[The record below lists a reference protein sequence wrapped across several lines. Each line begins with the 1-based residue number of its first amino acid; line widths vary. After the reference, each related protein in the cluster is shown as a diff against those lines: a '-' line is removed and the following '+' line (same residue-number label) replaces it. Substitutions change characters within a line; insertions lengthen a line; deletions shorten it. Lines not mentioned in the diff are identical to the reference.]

1 MSSKSN
7 QRKFFT
13 TKKIS
18 KTKMQKKTETPTETS
33 PVRKATGAMRCY
45 HLPDEARHQIMR
57 ILNLCTTKN
66 IAQLFQAKTPISIL
80 SLISS
85 TTTPAPSSPHLV
97 TLTSNT
103 YALCFSA
110 EMIKSFLV
118 TIINARIHEPVL
130 HRCRLIPTLTNHI
143 PRLREGLLTWFIE
156 LLSPSKTGFFHQQRQ
171 MVGLVVRRKVSIP
184 FLGALVCEFLWPLQR
199 FAALNG
205 APTTATSK
213 RPPPKSLVFF
223 TPQEYMNL
231 IPLKTRQKR
240 LTGLLTHMVLSNEF
254 VGFTLET
261 VLGEYLHLFTS
272 TQPSREPRTTDASD
286 AKAIRPNILLL
297 KYACTLV
304 LQVINND
311 GTCYYNSAYL
321 NDGVVLSLEMGELK
335 RSLSALSLKNIIWLK
350 NVCVPLKDIK
360 GVEGYNIRA
369 FLSSLPDDW

>member
-1 MSSKSN
+1 MLTQSQERLKPSGSRLRSAEDILMMLLGGAQSRICPQNLIPKKIFHN
-7 QRKFFT
+7 QRKVN
-13 TKKIS
+13 

-143 PRLREGLLTWFIE
+143 
-156 LLSPSKTGFFHQQRQ
+156 
-171 MVGLVVRRKVSIP
+171 LV
-184 FLGALVCEFLWPLQR
+184 
-199 FAALNG
+199 
-205 APTTATSK
+205 
-213 RPPPKSLVFF
+213 
-223 TPQEYMNL
+223 
-231 IPLKTRQKR
+231 
-240 LTGLLTHMVLSNEF
+240 
-254 VGFTLET
+254 
-261 VLGEYLHLFTS
+261 
-272 TQPSREPRTTDASD
+272 
-286 AKAIRPNILLL
+286 
-297 KYACTLV
+297 
-304 LQVINND
+304 
-311 GTCYYNSAYL
+311 
-321 NDGVVLSLEMGELK
+321 
-335 RSLSALSLKNIIWLK
+335 
-350 NVCVPLKDIK
+350 
-360 GVEGYNIRA
+360 
-369 FLSSLPDDW
+369 